1 MGRLVMSL
9 NVTLDACCDHSHVVA
24 DDDLHRYALDML
36 LASNGVLLGRV
47 TYELFE
53 TFWPLVASGA
63 ATGTEAELA
72 FARELDRTPKHVVTH
87 RLDSVGWANSST
99 VKGDLVGKVSE
110 LKAAGDLVMFGSPGL
125 AMALAQHRCLTGAQ
139 VEAIVRDC
147 GCPLVLEGVSSA
159 RECTDE
165 RSQHLWHWPPV
176 ATSCPNFGQRL
187 TNGRSAVNTTR
198 PGQVR

>member
-9 NVTLDACCDHSHVVA
+9 NVTVDGCCDHSHVVA

-99 VKGDLVGKVSE
+99 VKGDLVGKVSG

-125 AMALAQHRCLTGAQ
+125 AMALAQHGLIDEYHFLVQPMIAGRGPTLFRNIGSTPDLRL
-139 VEAIVRDC
+139 VEARSFRSGV
-147 GCPLVLEGVSSA
+147 VLHRYETPRV
-159 RECTDE
+159 
-165 RSQHLWHWPPV
+165 V
-176 ATSCPNFGQRL
+176 
-187 TNGRSAVNTTR
+187 
-198 PGQVR
+198 